1 MSEES
6 RSAEPSVE
14 EMASK
19 LKGKTLTVYWF
30 LLRNLLVLAAESTA
44 NQPARDTKWD
54 WAF

>member
-30 LLRNLLVLAAESTA
+30 LLRNP
-44 NQPARDTKWD
+44 QPTGLRYCTNSASLTFAKR
-54 WAF
+54 